1 MSRTWGFGTTKFRGV
16 VGGASARGLGGG
28 GERGGGGG
36 GGGGRGFGGGFGGG
50 DSLTEHRYNLTLSVS
65 ARNLFNHVNYGTPIG
80 IITSPSAFQPIGIT
94 GGFGAEQTP
103 TNNRRLDLQLR
114 FQF

>member
-1 MSRTWGFGTTKFRGV
+1 
-16 VGGASARGLGGG
+16 
-28 GERGGGGG
+28 
-36 GGGGRGFGGGFGGG
+36 
-50 DSLTEHRYNLTLSVS
+50 
-65 ARNLFNHVNYGTPIG
+65 VNYGTPIG